1 MYKEE
6 LKKQSKKF
14 FYVLFFLLSI
24 FLIAKLIIIT
34 DGNILDNKYT
44 LSIVKIYRI
53 IAKNNLKPSVVLG
66 ETALKK

>member
-44 LSIVKIYRI
+44 LSIVKFYRI

-66 ETALKK
+66 ETAIKK

>member
-66 ETALKK
+66 ETVIKK